1 MHTNGRTHFTYAHRN
16 TSIYAFEIKIHVA
29 QILFNIFSKKAYV
42 LHMCFANFTE
52 HVVHS
57 LFNTL
62 KYYRGAVREANKRVG
77 MVRKESTNLEKVH
90 IFCNWDSNLKYCISS

>member
-62 KYYRGAVREANKRVG
+62 KYYRGLLGKQT
-77 MVRKESTNLEKVH
+77 KELVWCAKKAQ
-90 IFCNWDSNLKYCISS
+90 I